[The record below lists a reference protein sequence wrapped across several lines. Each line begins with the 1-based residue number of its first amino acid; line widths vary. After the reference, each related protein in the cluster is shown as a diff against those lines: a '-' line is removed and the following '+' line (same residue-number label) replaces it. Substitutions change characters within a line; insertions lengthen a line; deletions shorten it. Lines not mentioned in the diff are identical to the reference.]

1 MRTTPWRRTTLHFS
15 QRFRTEAWTFICLP
29 ETISNPAPGQVIGRQ
44 FHQYL
49 VSGEDPDKVHP
60 NFSGRMGQNSVP
72 ICQFYTKHRVWQ
84 ILFYRAFNLNR
95 LFFRHSAG
103 SFHHLPDSAIQKK
116 HSTEWG
122 ELGQRVAARRSC
134 ARPSRTE
141 VGDTPHTP
149 GLRRLARLCGRS
161 EALRYRCLA
170 KPEIPSCG
178 GWAFASS
185 PLPPAPSRKL
195 GMIGCAKAA

>member
-15 QRFRTEAWTFICLP
+15 QRFLTEAWTFICLP

-84 ILFYRAFNLNR
+84 IFFYRAFNLNR

-103 SFHHLPDSAIQKK
+103 SFHHLLDSAIQKEY
-116 HSTEWG
+116 STE
-122 ELGQRVAARRSC
+122 
-134 ARPSRTE
+134 
-141 VGDTPHTP
+141 
-149 GLRRLARLCGRS
+149 
-161 EALRYRCLA
+161 
-170 KPEIPSCG
+170 
-178 GWAFASS
+178 
-185 PLPPAPSRKL
+185 
-195 GMIGCAKAA
+195 

>member
-15 QRFRTEAWTFICLP
+15 QRFLTEAWTFICLP

-103 SFHHLPDSAIQKK
+103 SFHHLPDSVIQKK
-116 HSTEWG
+116 YSTEWRR
-122 ELGQRVAARRSC
+122 LGQWYDIPGRRRVRD
-134 ARPSRTE
+134 
-141 VGDTPHTP
+141 G
-149 GLRRLARLCGRS
+149 GLRAATQRKGGETPPHLQPALTCFCRTCPRAPLRRARCSQTRFRENHGDRS
-161 EALRYRCLA
+161 YT
-170 KPEIPSCG
+170 
-178 GWAFASS
+178 
-185 PLPPAPSRKL
+185 
-195 GMIGCAKAA
+195 